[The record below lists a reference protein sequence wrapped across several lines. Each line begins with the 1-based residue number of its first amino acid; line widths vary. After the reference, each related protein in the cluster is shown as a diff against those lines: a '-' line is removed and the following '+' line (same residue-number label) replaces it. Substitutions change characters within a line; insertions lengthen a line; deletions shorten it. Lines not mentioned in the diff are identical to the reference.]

1 MRAEIEVLLD
11 AAGVDWQRKLI
22 TRIIESGIDL
32 GLDGTSRLDLKISAA
47 ALEEMHS
54 AFRLFAPFAG
64 TPKAT
69 IFGSARTQAH
79 DPLSLQAERVS
90 RSLAGLGW
98 MVVTGAGPGIMEAAA
113 IGAGPEHSLGVSI
126 RLPFEELPQHAIA
139 HNDRLVS
146 MKYFFTR
153 KLMLVKESLGF
164 VCLPGGFGTMDETF
178 ELLTLQQTGK
188 MVPVPIV
195 LLDRPGGDF
204 WRGFERFATQHLE
217 GTGMISPGDLDRVL
231 VTDSADA
238 AVAEITGFWRNYDS
252 LRWVPDRGG
261 SEASDASGSAATA
274 AAYGAKREVPDRGG
288 NGRNGGTSGAGGAG
302 GDAPPQDPV
311 VVAGGGT
318 QDPAGDQLVMRLRS
332 APTDEEIESLNE
344 RFGDLLLSGRIERS
358 EPLAPERADRDRLE
372 LPRIVLTPR
381 RRAVGELFRIIRA
394 LNELPSAPA
403 LATAPPEPR
412 D

>member
-1 MRAEIEVLLD
+1 VKADANDASPSTDLRAEIEVLLD

-113 IGAGPEHSLGVSI
+113 LGAGPEHSLGVSI

-238 AVAEITGFWRNYDS
+238 AVDEITGFWRNYDS

-261 SEASDASGSAATA
+261 
-274 AAYGAKREVPDRGG
+274 
-288 NGRNGGTSGAGGAG
+288 NGRNGGTGGAGGAG
-302 GDAPPQDPV
+302 GDAAPQDPV

-318 QDPAGDQLVMRLRS
+318 QDPTGDQLVMRLRS

-344 RFGDLLLSGRIERS
+344 RFGDLLLGGRIERS

-403 LATAPPEPR
+403 LTTTPPEPR
-412 D
+412 E

>member
-1 MRAEIEVLLD
+1 MKADASDASPITDLRAEIEVLLD

-69 IFGSARTQAH
+69 IFGSARTQSH
-79 DPLSLQAERVS
+79 DPLSLQAEIVS

-261 SEASDASGSAATA
+261 
-274 AAYGAKREVPDRGG
+274 
-288 NGRNGGTSGAGGAG
+288 NGRNGGTGGAGGAG
-302 GDAPPQDPV
+302 GEAAQQDPV

-318 QDPAGDQLVMRLRS
+318 QDPTGDQLVMRLRS

-372 LPRIVLTPR
+372 LPRIVLMPR

>member
-1 MRAEIEVLLD
+1 MDELVPDTQQLRRAIDELLD
-11 AAGVDWQRKLI
+11 AAGVDWQRKLV
-22 TRIIESGIDL
+22 TRIIESGISL

-69 IFGSARTQAH
+69 IFGSARTQSH
-79 DPLSLQAERVS
+79 DPLSLQAEIVS

-113 IGAGPEHSLGVSI
+113 LGAGPEQSLGVSI

-261 SEASDASGSAATA
+261 
-274 AAYGAKREVPDRGG
+274 
-288 NGRNGGTSGAGGAG
+288 NGRGAAG
-302 GDAPPQDPV
+302 PPADAT

-318 QDPAGDQLVMRLRS
+318 EHPGGDQLVMRVR
-332 APTDEEIESLNE
+332 AVPTDEELDSLNE
-344 RFGDLLLSGRIERS
+344 RFGELLLHGRIERT
-358 EPLAPERADRDRLE
+358 EPLAPELADKDRLE

-381 RRAVGELFRIIRA
+381 RRAVGDLHRIIRA

-403 LATAPPEPR
+403 EPPRPPVPEE
-412 D
+412 